1 MCATFSASPLV
12 RLPQPILICVGAVLL
27 VSLASSGCTPD
38 SSGSPS
44 PSDTT
49 ATPVETSASSPG
61 AASAKAS
68 SASRSAPSDP
78 DASRT
83 VAQRLADATVKARI
97 KQALVHERALRPFN
111 FSPEV
116 IRGTVTLRG
125 DVDTREQ
132 YRHAE
137 RIVESLEGVETVSNQ
152 VTVAGRPVS
161 ESDSPSMSDAASE
174 DAYHTVQ
181 RGETLW
187 QIAREHDVSV
197 REIRALN
204 DLSSSLQAGERIR
217 VQ

>member
-1 MCATFSASPLV
+1 MCAPFSDSPLV
-12 RLPQPILICVGAVLL
+12 RLPRPVLACVGAVLL

-49 ATPVETSASSPG
+49 TTTVETSAPSPRTS
-61 AASAKAS
+61 SAKAS
-68 SASRSAPSDP
+68 SASRSAPTDP

-97 KQALVHERALRPFN
+97 KQALVYERALRPFN
-111 FSPEV
+111 FSPKV

-137 RIVESLEGVETVSNQ
+137 RVVESLEGVESVSNQ
-152 VTVAGRPVS
+152 VTVAGRPIP
-161 ESDSPSMSDAASE
+161 ESDSPSVSDAASG
-174 DAYHTVQ
+174 DVYHTVQ

-187 QIAREHDVSV
+187 QIAQEYDVSV
-197 REIRALN
+197 RHLRTLN

>member
-12 RLPQPILICVGAVLL
+12 RLPQSILACAGAVLL
-27 VSLASSGCTPD
+27 LSLASSGCTPD

-49 ATPVETSASSPG
+49 ATTVETSTPSSR
-61 AASAKAS
+61 AS
-68 SASRSAPSDP
+68 SAEASSAPSSSPTDA

-83 VAQRLADATVKARI
+83 VAQRLSDAKVKARI

-116 IRGTVTLRG
+116 IRGAVTLRG

-132 YRHAE
+132 YHHAE
-137 RIVESLEGVETVSNQ
+137 RIVESLEGVESVSNQ

-161 ESDSPSMSDAASE
+161 ESDSPSVSDAASGGI
-174 DAYHTVQ
+174 YHTVQ

-187 QIAREHDVSV
+187 QIAREYDVSV
-197 REIRALN
+197 RQIRALN

>member
-1 MCATFSASPLV
+1 MCATFSASLLV
-12 RLPQPILICVGAVLL
+12 RRPPPILACAGAVLL
-27 VSLASSGCTPD
+27 VSLASSGCAPD

-44 PSDTT
+44 SSDTT
-49 ATPVETSASSPG
+49 TTTVETSISPPRAS
-61 AASAKAS
+61 SAKAS
-68 SASRSAPSDP
+68 SAPRSAPTDA

-116 IRGTVTLRG
+116 IRGTVTLHG

-132 YRHAE
+132 YRHAK
-137 RIVESLEGVETVSNQ
+137 RIVESLEGVESVSNQ

-161 ESDSPSMSDAASE
+161 GSDSLSVSDAASE
-174 DAYHTVQ
+174 DIYHTVQ

-187 QIAREHDVSV
+187 QIAREYDVSV
-197 REIRALN
+197 RQIRALN

-217 VQ
+217 VR